1 MRCFNLSY
9 FFHFNLG
16 NSFIGVGIYS
26 IEKKFY
32 ASCVTDISRL
42 IFIDNKS
49 SIFFKGFILM
59 LSKFK
64 ISFELKPFLKKFNKS
79 CIFLGFR
86 AGSYFYFPGSY
97 NSLNFL
103 FKDTDSLF
111 WFTKIEQMCFC
122 GVNFFSFYE

>member
-1 MRCFNLSY
+1 
-9 FFHFNLG
+9 LG